1 MPSIKLTPAKGL
13 FQTAGTSTIK
23 NGTITGNLT
32 SVHPTVVEGV
42 AALTA
47 SLADSGRTFILGG
60 AGGNTVMALP
70 EMSSD
75 NIGFNCELIVTG
87 ALSATAVI
95 QTVDST
101 GASATSDRFLLA
113 AAAGTAAEVS
123 KVTTGADNK
132 LDFLTGCADAD
143 DMCVIEVRYIGVNKA
158 IAKGV
163 SLA

>member
-13 FQTAGTSTIK
+13 FQTSGTSTIK
-23 NGTITGNLT
+23 NGTISGNLT
-32 SVHPTVVEGV
+32 SIHPTIIEGV

-60 AGGNTVMALP
+60 AGGDTTLALP

-87 ALSATAVI
+87 ALAASAKV
-95 QTVDST
+95 QTVTSA

-113 AAAGTAAEVS
+113 LAATVGDQSDKLTTATNVLTF
-123 KVTTGADNK
+123 VNGGAD
-132 LDFLTGCADAD
+132 AEDA
-143 DMCVIEVRYIGVNKA
+143 CVVEIRYILANKA
-158 IAKGV
+158 IVKGT
-163 SLA
+163 LLT